1 MGHTSIIDVQVNGE
15 QKELLSQILSIEA
28 AKESLREA
36 HTSAGDLQALSL
48 ALNAPNNHLIEPV
61 DDVWSLPLPD
71 CIRVANIVE
80 NYIDDFSL
88 FSHPDAPNY
97 GELQYKKDQLELILE
112 QLDHC

>member
-36 HTSAGDLQALSL
+36 HTSAGDLHALALSL
-48 ALNAPNNHLIEPV
+48 NSSHNDLIESV

-80 NYIDDFSL
+80 NYIDDFSS

-97 GELQYKKDQLELILE
+97 RDLQYKQDQLELLLE
-112 QLDHC
+112 QLDHR